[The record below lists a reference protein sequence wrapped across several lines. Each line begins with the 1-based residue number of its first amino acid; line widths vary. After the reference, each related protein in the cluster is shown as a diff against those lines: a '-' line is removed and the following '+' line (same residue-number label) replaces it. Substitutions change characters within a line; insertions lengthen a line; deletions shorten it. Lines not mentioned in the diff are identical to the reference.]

1 MANMLSQTKVTSR
14 WLSRYNVELLRELVI
29 TDFKLRYQGSVLGY
43 LWSLFRPLALFT
55 ILYIV
60 FAKFFRFGDAIPF
73 FPAYL
78 LLGIVL
84 WTFFVEATNSGM
96 HAIVD
101 RRDLIR
107 KVSIPKYTIIISTS
121 FSALVNLVINLIVV
135 GAFLVLTGASPQ
147 FKLFALM
154 PLLLLELFILAIA
167 ASFLLSTL
175 YVKYRDIGYIWE
187 LALQVLFY
195 ATPIIYPLQ
204 LVPDNFIPLVFV
216 NPLTQI
222 IQDARSILVTP
233 ESVVAGDVLGGG
245 LVLVPFVLV
254 ASLSVVA
261 MVIFRQQAKYF
272 AENV

>member
-1 MANMLSQTKVTSR
+1 MSSQTKGARR
-14 WLSRYNVELLRELVI
+14 WLSRYNIELLRELVI

-55 ILYIV
+55 VLYIV
-60 FAKFFRFGDAIPF
+60 FAKFFRFGDAIPS

-84 WTFFVEATNSGM
+84 WTFFTEATNAGM

-107 KVSIPKYTIIISTS
+107 KVSIPKYTIILSTS
-121 FSALVNLVINLIVV
+121 FSAFVNLLINLVVV
-135 GAFLVLTGASPQ
+135 GVFLVLTGVSPQ
-147 FKLFALM
+147 FELIMLF
-154 PLLLLELFILAIA
+154 PLLLLELFILSLA
-167 ASFLLSTL
+167 ASFFLSTL
-175 YVKYRDIGYIWE
+175 YVKYRDIAYIWE

-204 LVPDNFIPLVFV
+204 LVPDRFIPLVFL

-222 IQDARSILVTP
+222 IQDARAILVTP
-233 ESVVAGDVLGGG
+233 QSVVAGDVLAGT
-245 LVLVPFVLV
+245 LVLVPFLFV
-254 ASLSVVA
+254 ALLAVVA
-261 MVIFRQQAKYF
+261 AVIFKKQAKYF